1 MPNEWRVLLASV
13 KEVAQALQEANDRG
27 NLEDVLFW
35 TAVLRERVEVL
46 IATVRSDSSVAGI
59 DIDEQEGS

>member
-1 MPNEWRVLLASV
+1 
-13 KEVAQALQEANDRG
+13 VAQALQESNDRG
-27 NLEDVLFW
+27 NVEDALFW
-35 TAVLRERVEVL
+35 RAVLSERVEVL

>member
-1 MPNEWRVLLASV
+1 
-13 KEVAQALQEANDRG
+13 LQEANDRG

-46 IATVRSDSSVAGI
+46 IATVRSNPSVAGI